1 MTATRA
7 LIVLAAG
14 GTGGHLFPAE
24 ALASVLIARGYRVAL
39 ITDPRGTGFGERM
52 ASVELHRI
60 SAGGV
65 AGGSLVR
72 RAQSVVQLGV
82 GFFQAR
88 SLMAQLK
95 PAVAVGFGGYAS
107 VPTILAAS
115 FAGVP
120 TVLHEQNAILGRAN
134 RLLARR
140 ATRIAASF
148 PGAIAGA
155 DRVIVTGNPV
165 RPAIAALAIAPYAT
179 PEANG
184 RFNLLVTGGSQGARA
199 FGRLLPEAIALL
211 PEDKRRR
218 LTLVQ
223 QCRAEDLERVKS
235 TYADLKVA
243 AELAPFFTD
252 IPQRLRDCHLVV
264 ARSGASTVAE
274 LAAAGRPALLIPYP
288 HATDDHQTA
297 NAQVIAKAGGAWL
310 LPEAAL
316 TPALLAKYLEDLMDK
331 PADLATASTAAR
343 ACGRVDAAERLADL
357 VSALAP
363 GNGMKQEAAA

>member
-1 MTATRA
+1 MSAAKAR
-7 LIVLAAG
+7 IVLAAG

-24 ALASVLIARGYRVAL
+24 ALAAALINRGYPVAL
-39 ITDPRGTGFGERM
+39 ITDRRGTGFGERM
-52 ASVELHRI
+52 AAVELHRI

-88 SLMAQLK
+88 GLLSQLK
-95 PAVAVGFGGYAS
+95 PGVAVGFGGYAS

-115 FAGVP
+115 LAGIP
-120 TVLHEQNAILGRAN
+120 TILHEQNAVLGRAN

-148 PGAIAGA
+148 PGAIGA
-155 DRVIVTGNPV
+155 ANRVTVTGNPV
-165 RPAIAALAIAPYAT
+165 RPPIAALAIAPYPSA
-179 PEANG
+179 EADG
-184 RFNLLVTGGSQGARA
+184 RFRLLVTGGSQGARA
-199 FGRLLPEAIALL
+199 FGRLLPETIALL
-211 PEDKRRR
+211 PEEKRRR
-218 LTLVQ
+218 LALVQ
-223 QCRAEDLERVKS
+223 QCRAEDLERVKA

-252 IPQRLRDCHLVV
+252 IPERLRAAHLVV

-274 LAAAGRPALLIPYP
+274 LAVAGRPSLLIPYP

-297 NAQVIAKAGGAWL
+297 NAKVIADAGGAWL
-310 LPEAAL
+310 LPEATL
-316 TPALLAKYLEDLMDK
+316 TPAILAERLQTLMDT
-331 PADLATASTAAR
+331 PAWLTAAATAAR
-343 ACGRVDAAERLADL
+343 NCGRVDAAERLADL

-363 GNGMKQEAAA
+363 GNGLKQEAAA

>member
-1 MTATRA
+1 MTAARA

-24 ALASVLIARGYRVAL
+24 ALASVLIGRGYRVAL

-52 ASVELHRI
+52 AAVELHRI

-65 AGGSLVR
+65 AGGSLVK

-82 GFFQAR
+82 GFFQSR
-88 SLMAQLK
+88 SLLAQLK
-95 PAVAVGFGGYAS
+95 PGVAVGFGGYAS

-115 FAGVP
+115 LAGIP

-134 RLLARR
+134 RLLAKH

-148 PGAIAGA
+148 PGAIGG
-155 DRVIVTGNPV
+155 DRVVVTGNPV
-165 RPAIAALAIAPYAT
+165 RPAIAALAIAPYAA
-179 PEANG
+179 PDAND

-218 LTLVQ
+218 LALVQ
-223 QCRAEDLERVKS
+223 QCRAEDLERVK
-235 TYADLKVA
+235 TAYAGLKVA

-252 IPQRLRDCHLVV
+252 IPQRLQECHLVV

-274 LAAAGRPALLIPYP
+274 LAAAGRPSLLIPYP

-297 NAQVIAKAGGAWL
+297 NAQVVAKAGGAWV
-310 LPEAAL
+310 LPEATL
-316 TPALLAKYLEDLMDK
+316 TPAILAQRLGQLMDM
-331 PADLATASTAAR
+331 PADLTAAAAAAR

-363 GNGMKQEAAA
+363 GNGVKQEAAA

>member
-1 MTATRA
+1 MSAAKAR
-7 LIVLAAG
+7 IVLAAG

-24 ALASVLIARGYRVAL
+24 ALAAALIARNYPVAL
-39 ITDPRGTGFGERM
+39 ITDRRGTGFGEKM
-52 ASVELHRI
+52 AAVELHRI

-88 SLMAQLK
+88 GLLSQLK
-95 PAVAVGFGGYAS
+95 PGVAVGFGGYAS

-115 FAGVP
+115 FAGIP

-148 PGAIAGA
+148 PGAIA

-165 RPAIAALAIAPYAT
+165 RPGIAALAIAPYTA
-179 PEANG
+179 ASADG
-184 RFNLLVTGGSQGARA
+184 RFHLLVTGGSQGARA
-199 FGRLLPEAIALL
+199 FSRLLPEAIALL
-211 PEDKRRR
+211 PEEKRRR
-218 LTLVQ
+218 LALVQ

-235 TYADLKVA
+235 TYADLKVT

-252 IPQRLRDCHLVV
+252 MPERLRAAHLVV

-297 NAQVIAKAGGAWL
+297 NAKVIADAGGAWL
-310 LPEAAL
+310 LPEATL
-316 TPALLAKYLEDLMDK
+316 TPSILAERLGTLMDT
-331 PADLATASTAAR
+331 PDGLMAA
-343 ACGRVDAAERLADL
+343 AKAAHNCGRVDAAERLADL
-357 VSALAP
+357 VAALAP
-363 GNGMKQEAAA
+363 GNGVKQEAAA

>member
-1 MTATRA
+1 MTAARA

-24 ALASVLIARGYRVAL
+24 ALAAVLIGRGYRVAL

-95 PAVAVGFGGYAS
+95 PGVAVGFGGYAS

-148 PGAIAGA
+148 PGAIAEA

-184 RFNLLVTGGSQGARA
+184 KFNLLVTGGSQGARA
-199 FGRLLPEAIALL
+199 FGRLLPEAVALL

-218 LTLVQ
+218 LALVQ

-235 TYADLKVA
+235 TYAELKVS

-274 LAAAGRPALLIPYP
+274 
-288 HATDDHQTA
+288 
-297 NAQVIAKAGGAWL
+297 
-310 LPEAAL
+310 
-316 TPALLAKYLEDLMDK
+316 
-331 PADLATASTAAR
+331 
-343 ACGRVDAAERLADL
+343 
-357 VSALAP
+357 
-363 GNGMKQEAAA
+363 

>member
-1 MTATRA
+1 MTAAKAR
-7 LIVLAAG
+7 IVLAAG

-24 ALASVLIARGYRVAL
+24 ALAGALISRGYPVAL
-39 ITDPRGTGFGERM
+39 VTDRRGTGFGEKM
-52 ASVELHRI
+52 AAVELHRI

-72 RAQSVVQLGV
+72 RAQSVMQLGV

-88 SLMAQLK
+88 SLLAQLK
-95 PAVAVGFGGYAS
+95 PGVAVGFGGYPS

-115 FAGVP
+115 FAGLP
-120 TVLHEQNAILGRAN
+120 TVLHEQNAVLGRAN

-148 PGAIAGA
+148 PGTIGA
-155 DRVIVTGNPV
+155 DRVNVTGNPV
-165 RPAIAALAIAPYAT
+165 RPAIAALSLAPYAE
-179 PEANG
+179 PEAG
-184 RFNLLVTGGSQGARA
+184 GKFNLLVTGGSQGARA

-211 PEDKRRR
+211 PEAKRRR
-218 LTLVQ
+218 LALVQ
-223 QCRAEDLERVKS
+223 QCRAEDLERVKA
-235 TYADLKVA
+235 TYAELKVS
-243 AELAPFFTD
+243 AELAPFFAD

-274 LAAAGRPALLIPYP
+274 LAAAGRPSLLIPYP

-297 NAQVIAKAGGAWL
+297 NAKVLADAGGAWL

-316 TPALLAKYLEDLMDK
+316 TPAILAERLGALMAAPDQ
-331 PADLATASTAAR
+331 LTAAAAAAR
-343 ACGRVDAAERLADL
+343 GCGRTDAAERLADL
-357 VSALAP
+357 VAALAP
-363 GNGMKQEAAA
+363 SNGIKQEAAA